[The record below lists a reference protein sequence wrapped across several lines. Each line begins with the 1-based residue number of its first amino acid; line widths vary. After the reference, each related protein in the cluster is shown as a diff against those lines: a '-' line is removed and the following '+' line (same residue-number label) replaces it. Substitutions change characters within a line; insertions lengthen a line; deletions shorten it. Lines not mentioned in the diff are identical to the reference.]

1 MTLGEL
7 LSELRNNIL
16 RDNSHLV
23 AGDKDELW
31 SDETLLQYIKDAE
44 KRFARRTLIIR
55 DGTTPE
61 VTQLRLRTG
70 QTTYK
75 LPASVIS
82 VLSARFD
89 VNQFDMARSGHALVN
104 QMHPPEFLSFD
115 PTLPYQ
121 VPPGAPLAYYT
132 DETLVYNRQQAVT
145 LSVFPA
151 PGADQNG
158 KLVYMRVVRIPTCG
172 YTLADLDKESE
183 IPEDYQL
190 DTLEWAAYRALRG
203 FDSDAGDPITSETHR
218 QAYETA
224 IARAI
229 MDMKRT
235 THADTGIRFGQNG
248 FTWSS

>member
-7 LSELRNNIL
+7 LSELRNNVL
-16 RDNSHLV
+16 RDNSSLV
-23 AGDKDELW
+23 AGDSDELW
-31 SDETLLQYIKDAE
+31 SDDTLLRYIKDAE
-44 KRFARRTLIIR
+44 RRFARRTLIIR

-61 VTQLRLRTG
+61 YTQLRLKTG

-75 LPASVIS
+75 LPAAVIS

-89 VNQFDMARSGHALVN
+89 VNQFDLARSGHALVN

-151 PGADQNG
+151 PGADQDG
-158 KLVYMRVVRIPTCG
+158 KIVYQRVVRIPTCG
-172 YTLADLDKESE
+172 YTVNDLDHESE

-190 DTLEWAAYRALRG
+190 DVLEWAAYRALRG
-203 FDSDAGDPITSETHR
+203 FDSDKGDPINSETHR
-218 QAYETA
+218 QAFELS

-235 THADTGIRFGQNG
+235 MHADTGIRFGQNG